1 MRMEEVDVAWELS
14 VEWKTVRRV
23 LWMRVRASLEGFGG
37 VRTSVGEVPFEV

>member
-1 MRMEEVDVAWELS
+1 MRMEEVGVAWELS

-23 LWMRVRASLEGFGG
+23 LWMRVRASLEGVEG